1 MSSKKSVTLTNPP
14 PIAAIAG
21 ITELTF
27 REMRASDFR
36 GVNIRRLYAG
46 EWMGEDL
53 INLIANNAGAPV
65 EIVEAL
71 KSDDFNF
78 CVGTVLDFF
87 LEPGGQA
94 PATGS
99 PSSTGEA

>member
-1 MSSKKSVTLTNPP
+1 MSEKKTVTLTKPP

-53 INLIANNAGAPV
+53 INLIANNSGTPPEV
-65 EIVEAL
+65 VEAL
-71 KSDDFNF
+71 KSDDFNS

-87 LEPGGQA
+87 LEPDAPA